1 MLVGKNRVI
10 RRRAVVGLLLA
21 ASLTLL
27 TLSFREGSQGL
38 IGAAQR
44 GAVSATAPFSE
55 AAHRITQP
63 FVDGYRW
70 AAGLVNARQENE
82 RLHRQLEQVGG
93 QQVKVAQLQGE
104 VARLKALLNYQQ
116 SVSYSTVSGS
126 VIAQSPNA
134 YTSTVTIDV
143 GSSDGVSVNDP
154 VVAPYGSGGGLVG
167 RIEHVTG
174 GASTVLLITDPSS
187 AVVARIQDSTAK
199 GLLAP
204 SSGDPG
210 QLNLGL
216 VEKQQVVHRGQTVV
230 TAGYRLRHQQAALLP
245 SGIPVGRVTSW
256 SQSDLSSYKTVQV
269 TPFVDLQDLT
279 DVLVLEV
286 RH

>member
-27 TLSFREGSQGL
+27 TLSFREGSQGV

-44 GAVSATAPFSE
+44 GAVSATAPLSA
-55 AAHRITQP
+55 AAHRVTQP
-63 FVDGYRW
+63 FLDAYRW
-70 AAGLVNARQENE
+70 TAGLVHARSENE
-82 RLHRQLEQVGG
+82 RLQRLLERAGG
-93 QQVKVAQLQGE
+93 QDVQLAQLRQE
-104 VARLKALLNYQQ
+104 NARLKALLHYKRALTWQ
-116 SVSYSTVSGS
+116 TVSAA

-134 YTSTVTIDV
+134 YTSTITVDV
-143 GSSDGVSVNDP
+143 GSADGVAVDDP
-154 VVAPYGSGGGLVG
+154 VIAPYGSGGGLVG
-167 RIEHVTG
+167 RVEHVTA
-174 GASTVLLITDPSS
+174 GASTVLLITDPKS
-187 AVVARIQDSTAK
+187 AVVARIQSGTAK

-216 VEKQQVVHRGQTVV
+216 VSKEEVVRKGEVVV
-230 TAGYRLRHQQAALLP
+230 TAGYRLRSRPEALLP
-245 SGIPVGRVTSW
+245 SGIPIGRVTSVG
-256 SQSDLSSYKTVQV
+256 QSDLSTYKTIQV
-269 TPFVDLQDLT
+269 SPFVDLQDLS

-286 RH
+286 RR